1 MSAGIRLHHAGCGTS
16 GVSTTGEV
24 AFLEL
29 ESSQVCN
36 RNPNGPHLM
45 NKLEKWEERLC
56 GLSLDRDYW
65 LTVGDPEDIVYMHI
79 EQNLE
84 LRDFYDQTL
93 GYPIKDELRVAKK
106 IRQLNFCM
114 EENGATK
121 SVLKDMVNVKEW
133 EHQNISR

>member
-1 MSAGIRLHHAGCGTS
+1 
-16 GVSTTGEV
+16 
-24 AFLEL
+24 
-29 ESSQVCN
+29 
-36 RNPNGPHLM
+36 M
-45 NKLEKWEERLC
+45 NKLGNWEEPLD
-56 GLSLDRDYW
+56 LSLDRDYW